1 MQTNK
6 QTNKPFNC
14 LNPNLYLRNPKVTI
28 FLNKQHNNTTQ
39 QNMLAEEKFEDIDS
53 AFLQLKN
60 IRSSIYKTLGDIDQ
74 LCIESDQLKSD
85 IIQEYVSEKERISS
99 NQLNETD
106 SATPFK
112 SKPSINSNQKEL
124 AKIVVFPS
132 KRREKNSR
140 RKEVDVSSNSEIKY
154 PNLFDR

>member
-1 MQTNK
+1 MM
-6 QTNKPFNC
+6 
-14 LNPNLYLRNPKVTI
+14 V
-28 FLNKQHNNTTQ
+28 
-39 QNMLAEEKFEDIDS
+39 EEKFEDIDS